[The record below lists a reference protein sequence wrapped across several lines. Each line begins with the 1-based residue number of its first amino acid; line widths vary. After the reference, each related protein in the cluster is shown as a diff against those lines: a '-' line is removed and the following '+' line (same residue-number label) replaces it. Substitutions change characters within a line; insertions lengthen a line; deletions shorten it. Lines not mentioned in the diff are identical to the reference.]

1 LIPFLTLL
9 RLGGVDKSFILKK
22 IPTAVRIFYYLLGL
36 LVSGEIGGASAVE
49 ARAQEI
55 IRVLI
60 LRDVSHFIVTGQEL
74 ALQDLPTGQSLFK
87 NKKVSSLTVERDAG
101 PHLRVRGYSISAKA
115 LALTS
120 GRNSLSIN
128 NRHYRGKIR
137 VFPGPNRDLWI
148 INELPLE
155 EYLVGLIN
163 CEISSQWSLD
173 AVKVQAV
180 AARTFAVFQKGNR
193 SDWLY
198 DMESGVND
206 QVYAGMGLEDDRA
219 RQAVKETE
227 GELLLYKGKPIFAVY
242 HACCGGKIESPE
254 YLWVG
259 SFPYLNSV
267 VCTYCLDSPH
277 FLWNYQVEAHRLA
290 RVLGSMGYPGQR
302 VSEIRVG
309 ERSASG
315 RVLRLFIKGE
325 KDPWEI
331 PGKEFRRL
339 LGYDQLRSTN
349 FWLKERD
356 GVFLFSGLGWGHG
369 VGLCQWGAK
378 GMADAGFDYRSILK
392 YYYQNVEIGRF
403 VR

>member
-22 IPTAVRIFYYLLGL
+22 IPTAVRFFYYLLGL

-115 LALTS
+115 LVLTS
-120 GRNSLSIN
+120 ARNSLSIN

-137 VFPGPNRDLWI
+137 VFPGTNRDLWV

-173 AVKVQAV
+173 AVKAQAV
-180 AARTFAVFQKGNR
+180 AARTFAVFQKGTR

-227 GELLLYKGKPIFAVY
+227 GELLLYKANPIFAVY
-242 HACCGGKIESPE
+242 HSCCGGKIESPE
-254 YLWVG
+254 YLWAG

-302 VSEIRVG
+302 VSEIRIG